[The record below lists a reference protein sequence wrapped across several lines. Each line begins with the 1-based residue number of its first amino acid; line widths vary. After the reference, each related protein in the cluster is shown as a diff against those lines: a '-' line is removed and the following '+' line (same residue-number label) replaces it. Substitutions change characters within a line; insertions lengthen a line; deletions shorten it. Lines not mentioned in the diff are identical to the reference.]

1 MVLKFEKKDEP
12 WQGWGCVGG
21 ERGKQTG
28 QRKDVLNWLLAP
40 LRRRKQRTSIIEMTK
55 KTFSLGWVVLS
66 VQPGSEWGGEGC
78 WLKGAEWS

>member
-1 MVLKFEKKDEP
+1 M
-12 WQGWGCVGG
+12 GG

-55 KTFSLGWVVLS
+55 KTFSLGWVAFLFSQEVS
-66 VQPGSEWGGEGC
+66 GVVR
-78 WLKGAEWS
+78 GAG